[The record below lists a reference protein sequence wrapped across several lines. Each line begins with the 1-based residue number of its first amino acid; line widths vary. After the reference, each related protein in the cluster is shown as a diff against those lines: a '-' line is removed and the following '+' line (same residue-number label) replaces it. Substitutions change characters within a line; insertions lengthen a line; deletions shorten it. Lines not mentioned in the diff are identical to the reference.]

1 MNPLDLLTGGLVGAV
16 GQVVDDLHTSDE
28 EKLAARNALT
38 SKILDYAAKLDETY
52 QKELEAKRD
61 IIVAELNQE
70 DLYTKRGRPTI
81 LYGGLVFI
89 GINYVLAP
97 LIGRL
102 MGFLRSLGEVTP
114 AQALA
119 LSELSKPLADLPPE
133 FWWAWGGV
141 AGIYV
146 LARSTDKA
154 GSISDLLG
162 AAKK

>member
-1 MNPLDLLTGGLVGAV
+1 MSPLDLLSGGLVGAV
-16 GQVVDDLHTSDE
+16 GQVIDDLHTSDE

-61 IIVAELNQE
+61 IIVAELGQE

-154 GSISDLLG
+154 GSVANLLG
-162 AAKK
+162 AAK